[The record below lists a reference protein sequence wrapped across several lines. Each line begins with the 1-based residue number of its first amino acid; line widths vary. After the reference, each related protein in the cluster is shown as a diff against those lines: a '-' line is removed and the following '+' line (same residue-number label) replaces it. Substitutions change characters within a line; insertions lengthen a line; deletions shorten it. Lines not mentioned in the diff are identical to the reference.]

1 MRQPLCQPSPLE
13 LPDDVHFKTTQCRS
27 DRNWE
32 GVILERTL
40 VLIKPD
46 GVQRGLVGELLGR
59 FERRGLHLVG
69 LKLIAIPR
77 ELAETH
83 YGEHRDRPFFDAV
96 IEFIT
101 SSPVV
106 AMVWEGPN
114 VVSMV
119 RSMMGPT
126 NPAAADSGT
135 IRGDFGIDI
144 GQNVI
149 HGSDSPSRAEQEIA
163 LFFQDG
169 ELVSWERDGSGWIYP

>member
-1 MRQPLCQPSPLE
+1 
-13 LPDDVHFKTTQCRS
+13 V
-27 DRNWE
+27 
-32 GVILERTL
+32 ERTL

-46 GVQRGLVGELLGR
+46 GVQRGLVGELVRR

-69 LKLIAIPR
+69 LKLTAISR
-77 ELAETH
+77 ELAEEH
-83 YGEHRDRPFFDAV
+83 YAEHRGRPFFDAV

-114 VVSMV
+114 AVTMV

-126 NPAAADSGT
+126 NPATAAPGT

-149 HGSDSPSRAEQEIA
+149 HGSDSPARAEQEVG
-163 LFFQDG
+163 LFFEKA
-169 ELVSWERDGSGWIYP
+169 ELVSWEREGGRWIYP

>member
-1 MRQPLCQPSPLE
+1 VRDQAR
-13 LPDDVHFKTTQCRS
+13 DG
-27 DRNWE
+27 E
-32 GVILERTL
+32 GLTVERTL

-46 GVQRGLVGELLGR
+46 GVQRGLVGELVRR

-69 LKLIAIPR
+69 LKLTAISR
-77 ELAETH
+77 ELAEEH
-83 YGEHRDRPFFDAV
+83 YAEHRGRPFFDAV

-114 VVSMV
+114 AVTMV

-126 NPAAADSGT
+126 NPATAAPGT

-149 HGSDSPSRAEQEIA
+149 HGSDSPARAEQEVG
-163 LFFQDG
+163 LFFENA
-169 ELVSWERDGSGWIYP
+169 ELVSWEREGGRWIYP